1 MSPLIAV
8 LSVTWVVIAII
19 VSINWLLLRAA
30 LKDEGE

>member
-8 LSVTWVVIAII
+8 LSVTWVAIAII

-30 LKDEGE
+30 IKEGEE